1 MARTTAR
8 TMARFP
14 AVIDVLLSACD
25 RAYDRKSWHGTNL
38 RGALRG
44 LSAKEAS
51 WRPGKRRHNIWEIAV
66 HAAYWK
72 YVVIRSLTGA
82 PRGSFARKGSNWFER
97 PDGSEAEWK
106 ADVALLDATH
116 RSLRDAIARI
126 DPAAL
131 DRRLPGRKTSRT
143 ALVTGAAAHDL
154 YHAGQ
159 VQLIKRMMPRPRT
172 PGGRPG
178 RKR

>member
-1 MARTTAR
+1 MAAPST
-8 TMARFP
+8 
-14 AVIDVLLSACD
+14 VDVLLAGCD

-44 LSAKEAS
+44 LTAREAA
-51 WRPGKRRHNIWEIAV
+51 WRPGRGRHNVWEIAV

-72 YVVIRSLTGA
+72 YVVIRSLTGGR
-82 PRGSFARKGSNWFER
+82 RGSFAVAGSNWFER
-97 PDGSEAEWK
+97 EGGSEAEWK
-106 ADVALLDATH
+106 GDLALLDATH
-116 RSLRDAIARI
+116 RCLRDAIAGV

-131 DRRLPGRKTSRT
+131 ERRLPGRKATRLE
-143 ALVTGAAAHDL
+143 LVTGAAAHDL

-159 VQLIKRMMPRPRT
+159 IQLIKRLMPGRSI
-172 PGGRPG
+172 PGRRG